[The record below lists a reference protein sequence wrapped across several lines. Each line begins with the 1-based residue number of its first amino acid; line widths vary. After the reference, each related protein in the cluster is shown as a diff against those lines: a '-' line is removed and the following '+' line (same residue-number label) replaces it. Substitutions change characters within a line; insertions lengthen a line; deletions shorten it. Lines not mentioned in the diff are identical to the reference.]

1 MYEANK
7 QLEGDIESAKRE
19 NDSQRFTITQLEDK
33 IELMNQEYENSI
45 HRKAVIEQQYKQLQ
59 RANEDI
65 CAKL

>member
-7 QLEGDIESAKRE
+7 QLEGDIESSKRE